1 MAEFPKNRTENRGFR
16 TIFPTQCLP
25 CSPPPTGLP
34 GLVSPAGYAQRSDLP
49 DLQEPRNFRKRG
61 EYPKQP
67 AKNTKSRHPRKRPKS
82 TPEVPPQAPAPTESA
97 RKVPGKDTPNTR
109 KIPVRVISKNFPGY
123 FPGGVLFQVH
133 VGYFWCTIPNTSRVL
148 LEIGSANICGPGI
161 RRHPWRGSEDCERSN
176 EPPQCAPLE
185 RRFFAPIRWFP
196 LVSAGFRWFPLLCLL
211 YLRALLACF
220 ALVACFALIACL
232 LCLHCSLRSACFAC
246 LLCFALIACLLCLLA
261 LL

>member
-1 MAEFPKNRTENRGFR
+1 MADFRKKPFQKRGFR

-97 RKVPGKDTPNTR
+97 RKVPVYPGKNRKCTPEAAGMYPEKSLESTLKVPGKVFQKCPESTR
-109 KIPVRVISKNFPGY
+109 KRHPKYTENPRPCNFQELSWVLSRRGTFPSPRRVLLVHYSQY
-123 FPGGVLFQVH
+123 FPGATGNWLRKHLRPGHPPTPLAGV
-133 VGYFWCTIPNTSRVL
+133 
-148 LEIGSANICGPGI
+148 
-161 RRHPWRGSEDCERSN
+161 RR
-176 EPPQCAPLE
+176 L
-185 RRFFAPIRWFP
+185 
-196 LVSAGFRWFPLLCLL
+196 
-211 YLRALLACF
+211 
-220 ALVACFALIACL
+220 
-232 LCLHCSLRSACFAC
+232 
-246 LLCFALIACLLCLLA
+246 
-261 LL
+261 

>member
-1 MAEFPKNRTENRGFR
+1 MADFPKNRTKNLGFR

-97 RKVPGKDTPNTR
+97 RKVPGKAPGKIHGKTHLVYPGKTR
-109 KIPVRVISKNFPGY
+109 KCTPEAAGVYPEKSLESTLKVPGKVFQKCPESTRKRHPKYTENPRPCNFQELSWVLSRRGTFPSPRRVLLVHYSQY
-123 FPGGVLFQVH
+123 FPGATGNWLRKHLRPGHPPTPLAGV
-133 VGYFWCTIPNTSRVL
+133 
-148 LEIGSANICGPGI
+148 
-161 RRHPWRGSEDCERSN
+161 RR
-176 EPPQCAPLE
+176 L
-185 RRFFAPIRWFP
+185 
-196 LVSAGFRWFPLLCLL
+196 
-211 YLRALLACF
+211 
-220 ALVACFALIACL
+220 
-232 LCLHCSLRSACFAC
+232 
-246 LLCFALIACLLCLLA
+246 
-261 LL
+261 

>member
-1 MAEFPKNRTENRGFR
+1 MDRPEKSSREASGAELWPIFKKNLTNNLRFR

-97 RKVPGKDTPNTR
+97 RKVPGKAPGKIHGKCTWCAREKTR
-109 KIPVRVISKNFPGY
+109 KCTPEAAGVYPEKSLESTLKVPGKVFQKCPESTRKRHPKYTKNPRPCNFQELSWVLSRRGTFPSPRRVLLVHYSQY
-123 FPGGVLFQVH
+123 FPGATGNWLRKHLRPGHPPTPLAGV
-133 VGYFWCTIPNTSRVL
+133 
-148 LEIGSANICGPGI
+148 
-161 RRHPWRGSEDCERSN
+161 RR
-176 EPPQCAPLE
+176 L
-185 RRFFAPIRWFP
+185 
-196 LVSAGFRWFPLLCLL
+196 
-211 YLRALLACF
+211 
-220 ALVACFALIACL
+220 
-232 LCLHCSLRSACFAC
+232 
-246 LLCFALIACLLCLLA
+246 
-261 LL
+261 

>member
-1 MAEFPKNRTENRGFR
+1 MDRPEKSSREASGAELWPIFKKKLTKNHGFR

-97 RKVPGKDTPNTR
+97 RKVPGKAPGNIHGKAHLVYPGKNPEMYTRSSRSVPREVPGKYPESTR
-109 KIPVRVISKNFPGY
+109 KSIPKVPGKY
-123 FPGGVLFQVH
+123 PEK
-133 VGYFWCTIPNTSRVL
+133 T
-148 LEIGSANICGPGI
+148 
-161 RRHPWRGSEDCERSN
+161 
-176 EPPQCAPLE
+176 PQIHGKSPS
-185 RRFFAPIRWFP
+185 
-196 LVSAGFRWFPLLCLL
+196 V
-211 YLRALLACF
+211 
-220 ALVACFALIACL
+220 
-232 LCLHCSLRSACFAC
+232 
-246 LLCFALIACLLCLLA
+246 
-261 LL
+261 

>member
-1 MAEFPKNRTENRGFR
+1 MFAGTGDLEIRPFNGPPGGQKRTREVKSIWTDPRRAPEKPLEPSYGRFSENRTKNLRFR

-97 RKVPGKDTPNTR
+97 RKVPGKAPGKYTEKCTWCTREKPGNVHPKQPECTQRSTR
-109 KIPVRVISKNFPGY
+109 KSIPKVPRK
-123 FPGGVLFQVH
+123 
-133 VGYFWCTIPNTSRVL
+133 
-148 LEIGSANICGPGI
+148 
-161 RRHPWRGSEDCERSN
+161 
-176 EPPQCAPLE
+176 
-185 RRFFAPIRWFP
+185 
-196 LVSAGFRWFPLLCLL
+196 
-211 YLRALLACF
+211 
-220 ALVACFALIACL
+220 
-232 LCLHCSLRSACFAC
+232 
-246 LLCFALIACLLCLLA
+246 
-261 LL
+261 

>member
-1 MAEFPKNRTENRGFR
+1 MDRPEKSSREASGAELWPIFRKNLTKNLGFR

-97 RKVPGKDTPNTR
+97 RKVPGKAPGKIHGKCTWCTREKTR
-109 KIPVRVISKNFPGY
+109 KCTPEAAGVYPEKSLESTLKVPGKVFQKCPESTRKRHPKYTENPRPCNFQELSWVLSRRGTFPSPRRVLLVHYSQY
-123 FPGGVLFQVH
+123 FPGATGNWLRKHLRPGHPPTPLAGV
-133 VGYFWCTIPNTSRVL
+133 
-148 LEIGSANICGPGI
+148 
-161 RRHPWRGSEDCERSN
+161 RR
-176 EPPQCAPLE
+176 L
-185 RRFFAPIRWFP
+185 
-196 LVSAGFRWFPLLCLL
+196 
-211 YLRALLACF
+211 
-220 ALVACFALIACL
+220 
-232 LCLHCSLRSACFAC
+232 
-246 LLCFALIACLLCLLA
+246 
-261 LL
+261 